1 MIEVKNLVKKYG
13 SHAAVNDLSFTVETG
28 KVVGFLGPNGAGKS
42 TTMNMITGYI
52 APTEGEILIDGID
65 IMDEPELAKKN
76 IGYLPEIPPLY
87 PDLRVREYLS
97 FVADLKK
104 VPKKERDIEVH
115 KIMSKTKTLDVSE
128 RLIKHLSKGYKQRVG
143 LAGAMI
149 GNPDIL
155 ILDEPT
161 VGLDPS
167 QIIEMRELI
176 RELSKNHTVLLS
188 SHIMQEISAV
198 CDEIIIINEG
208 KMITKDTPENITKKM
223 VDTNGVHIIVKGDKT
238 KLKEALR
245 TVSGI
250 KNVSYDNEKDNEND
264 NEKETIGLT
273 IYCAEDEDI
282 RVELFYALAKAE
294 CPVIEMNK
302 LDTSLEDAFL
312 ALTKG
317 GSKQY
322 GGRKLKKLK
331 SGHKNEKE
339 NSSDGDIEQQD
350 INNDEQ
356 STVEKTD
363 EERQVETDESLAA
376 SSSGFIIRRRRIMLA
391 IYKKEL
397 RQYFNSMIGF
407 VFLAFFLVIIG
418 IYTWAYNFSGG
429 LGNFEVTLGG
439 ISFMYVLLIPILTM
453 RIVAEENR
461 QKTDQLLYTAPI
473 SLTKIIIGKYFAVMT
488 LFSCAFIPICIYPL
502 IIHIYG
508 TDVRLAPA
516 YSSIIG
522 FYLLG
527 AATIAIG
534 LFISSLTE
542 SQVIAS
548 VVSFITLL
556 LTFLLSNITSLLP
569 TDAIA
574 QCVMIAVLWLVIC
587 FVFYHMMNN
596 VTILIMMAVIG
607 EAAIWIVYAVKSSL
621 YESLLTNILNTLA
634 LSTRYDD
641 FSLGILNYD
650 AIVYYVSI
658 AFLFVFLTIQMI
670 KKKRFN

>member
-1 MIEVKNLVKKYG
+1 
-13 SHAAVNDLSFTVETG
+13 
-28 KVVGFLGPNGAGKS
+28 
-42 TTMNMITGYI
+42 
-52 APTEGEILIDGID
+52 
-65 IMDEPELAKKN
+65 
-76 IGYLPEIPPLY
+76 
-87 PDLRVREYLS
+87 
-97 FVADLKK
+97 
-104 VPKKERDIEVH
+104 
-115 KIMSKTKTLDVSE
+115 
-128 RLIKHLSKGYKQRVG
+128 
-143 LAGAMI
+143 
-149 GNPDIL
+149 
-155 ILDEPT
+155 
-161 VGLDPS
+161 
-167 QIIEMRELI
+167 
-176 RELSKNHTVLLS
+176 
-188 SHIMQEISAV
+188 
-198 CDEIIIINEG
+198 
-208 KMITKDTPENITKKM
+208 
-223 VDTNGVHIIVKGDKT
+223 
-238 KLKEALR
+238 
-245 TVSGI
+245 
-250 KNVSYDNEKDNEND
+250 
-264 NEKETIGLT
+264 
-273 IYCAEDEDI
+273 
-282 RVELFYALAKAE
+282 
-294 CPVIEMNK
+294 
-302 LDTSLEDAFL
+302 
-312 ALTKG
+312 
-317 GSKQY
+317 
-322 GGRKLKKLK
+322 
-331 SGHKNEKE
+331 
-339 NSSDGDIEQQD
+339 
-350 INNDEQ
+350 
-356 STVEKTD
+356 
-363 EERQVETDESLAA
+363 
-376 SSSGFIIRRRRIMLA
+376 MLA

-418 IYTWAYNFSGG
+418 IYTWAYNLSSG

-502 IIHIYG
+502 IIHMYG

-587 FVFYHMMNN
+587 LVFYHMMNN
-596 VTILIMMAVIG
+596 VTVLIMMAVIG

-621 YESLLTNILNTLA
+621 YESLLTNALNTLA

>member
-1 MIEVKNLVKKYG
+1 
-13 SHAAVNDLSFTVETG
+13 
-28 KVVGFLGPNGAGKS
+28 
-42 TTMNMITGYI
+42 
-52 APTEGEILIDGID
+52 
-65 IMDEPELAKKN
+65 
-76 IGYLPEIPPLY
+76 
-87 PDLRVREYLS
+87 
-97 FVADLKK
+97 
-104 VPKKERDIEVH
+104 
-115 KIMSKTKTLDVSE
+115 
-128 RLIKHLSKGYKQRVG
+128 
-143 LAGAMI
+143 
-149 GNPDIL
+149 
-155 ILDEPT
+155 
-161 VGLDPS
+161 
-167 QIIEMRELI
+167 
-176 RELSKNHTVLLS
+176 
-188 SHIMQEISAV
+188 
-198 CDEIIIINEG
+198 
-208 KMITKDTPENITKKM
+208 
-223 VDTNGVHIIVKGDKT
+223 
-238 KLKEALR
+238 
-245 TVSGI
+245 
-250 KNVSYDNEKDNEND
+250 
-264 NEKETIGLT
+264 
-273 IYCAEDEDI
+273 
-282 RVELFYALAKAE
+282 
-294 CPVIEMNK
+294 
-302 LDTSLEDAFL
+302 
-312 ALTKG
+312 
-317 GSKQY
+317 
-322 GGRKLKKLK
+322 
-331 SGHKNEKE
+331 
-339 NSSDGDIEQQD
+339 
-350 INNDEQ
+350 
-356 STVEKTD
+356 
-363 EERQVETDESLAA
+363 
-376 SSSGFIIRRRRIMLA
+376 MLA

-418 IYTWAYNFSGG
+418 IYTWAYNLSSG

-473 SLTKIIIGKYFAVMT
+473 SLGKIIVGKYLAVMT

-502 IIHIYG
+502 IIHMYG

-527 AATIAIG
+527 ASTIAIG

-569 TDAIA
+569 TEAIS

-587 FVFYHMMNN
+587 LVFYHMMNN
-596 VTILIMMAVIG
+596 ITILIMMAVIG
-607 EAAIWIVYAVKSSL
+607 EAAIWIIYAVKSSI

>member
-1 MIEVKNLVKKYG
+1 
-13 SHAAVNDLSFTVETG
+13 
-28 KVVGFLGPNGAGKS
+28 
-42 TTMNMITGYI
+42 
-52 APTEGEILIDGID
+52 
-65 IMDEPELAKKN
+65 
-76 IGYLPEIPPLY
+76 
-87 PDLRVREYLS
+87 
-97 FVADLKK
+97 
-104 VPKKERDIEVH
+104 
-115 KIMSKTKTLDVSE
+115 
-128 RLIKHLSKGYKQRVG
+128 
-143 LAGAMI
+143 
-149 GNPDIL
+149 
-155 ILDEPT
+155 
-161 VGLDPS
+161 
-167 QIIEMRELI
+167 
-176 RELSKNHTVLLS
+176 
-188 SHIMQEISAV
+188 
-198 CDEIIIINEG
+198 
-208 KMITKDTPENITKKM
+208 
-223 VDTNGVHIIVKGDKT
+223 
-238 KLKEALR
+238 
-245 TVSGI
+245 
-250 KNVSYDNEKDNEND
+250 
-264 NEKETIGLT
+264 
-273 IYCAEDEDI
+273 
-282 RVELFYALAKAE
+282 
-294 CPVIEMNK
+294 
-302 LDTSLEDAFL
+302 
-312 ALTKG
+312 
-317 GSKQY
+317 
-322 GGRKLKKLK
+322 
-331 SGHKNEKE
+331 
-339 NSSDGDIEQQD
+339 
-350 INNDEQ
+350 
-356 STVEKTD
+356 
-363 EERQVETDESLAA
+363 
-376 SSSGFIIRRRRIMLA
+376 MLA

-418 IYTWAYNFSGG
+418 IYTWAYNLSSG

-439 ISFMYVLLIPILTM
+439 ISFMYVLLVPILTM

-461 QKTDQLLYTAPI
+461 QKTDQLLYTAPV
-473 SLTKIIIGKYFAVMT
+473 SLTKIIVGKYFAVLT

-502 IIHIYG
+502 IIHMYG

-556 LTFLLSNITSLLP
+556 LTFLLSNITGMLP
-569 TDAIA
+569 TEAIS

-587 FVFYHMMNN
+587 LVFYHMMNN

-634 LSTRYDD
+634 LSTRFDD